1 MGIIRKTIFA
11 GALGGAGFVGYLGYS
26 TTILSPL
33 SRDDPIWK
41 SKSYKKLNTQGNGVT
56 QDICVKRI
64 PLSKIKPELLQKE
77 GDLVQEFCRGVWSGW
92 GTWSCEFLS
101 DGTSAG
107 PVRRTE
113 QS

>member
-92 GTWSCEFLS
+92 GT
-101 DGTSAG
+101 
-107 PVRRTE
+107 
-113 QS
+113 